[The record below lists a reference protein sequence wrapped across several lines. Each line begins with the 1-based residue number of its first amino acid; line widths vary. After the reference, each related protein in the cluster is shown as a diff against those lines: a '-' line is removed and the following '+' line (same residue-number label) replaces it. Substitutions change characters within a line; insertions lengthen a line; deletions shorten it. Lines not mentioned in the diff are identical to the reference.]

1 MDLEVRTGSLT
12 LQMRNDPRFE
22 RLKSSGF
29 DPSALFKRL
38 DGDIELLR
46 DLVRIFSEE
55 APLLLQKIK
64 QAIQRRAFEDLRK
77 LSHKLKGSALQFSGS
92 QVAALAAS
100 LEDMGARQ
108 SLEGAMRVLADLE
121 LEVANLERSLQSMI
135 KAEGWTI

>member
-1 MDLEVRTGSLT
+1 M
-12 LQMRNDPRFE
+12 QMNNDPRFE
-22 RLKSSGF
+22 RLKSSSF

-46 DLVRIFSEE
+46 DLLRIFSEE

-64 QAIQRRAFEDLRK
+64 LAIQRGAFEDLRK

-100 LEDMGARQ
+100 LEEMGAHQ
-108 SLEGAMRVLADLE
+108 SLEGATRVLSDLE
-121 LEVANLERSLQSMI
+121 REVANLERSLQSMV